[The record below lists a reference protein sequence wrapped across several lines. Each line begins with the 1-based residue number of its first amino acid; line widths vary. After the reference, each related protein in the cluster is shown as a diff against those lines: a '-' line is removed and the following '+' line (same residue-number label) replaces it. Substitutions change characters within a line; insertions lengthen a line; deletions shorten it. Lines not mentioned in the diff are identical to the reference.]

1 MAMAISDWLKR
12 SFSLGLEIERKT
24 NIIALAA
31 FFLALGGV
39 LFQAIAY
46 FRGPEVNLFPPDQV
60 VLRAQVYPLDNQKYM
75 TLIARM
81 AYVNTGQP
89 GYNGT
94 LRRET
99 VRLRLDTQDYEWVWY
114 RFLSTDAKGTELQ
127 RVDKGEAKP
136 LPVTAGSS
144 ESHETEFVPRRV
156 RCQPNQTGCDT
167 NANFLDKEQLLAALE
182 KQGQLRFTFITE
194 IYGEQSVTVTCT
206 VDVDAGLRLAL
217 KEYDWMAA
225 SCWEVK

>member
-1 MAMAISDWLKR
+1 MTMSISDWLKR

-39 LFQAIAY
+39 LFQTIAY
-46 FRGPEVNLFPPDQV
+46 FRGPEVNLFPPDQI
-60 VLRAQVYPLDNQKYM
+60 VLRAQVYPPDNQKYM

-94 LRRET
+94 LRREA
-99 VRLRLDTQDYEWVWY
+99 VRLRLDTQDYEWVWH

-127 RVDKGEAKP
+127 LVDKGEARP
-136 LPVTAGSS
+136 LL
-144 ESHETEFVPRRV
+144 
-156 RCQPNQTGCDT
+156 GC
-167 NANFLDKEQLLAALE
+167 
-182 KQGQLRFTFITE
+182 
-194 IYGEQSVTVTCT
+194 
-206 VDVDAGLRLAL
+206 
-217 KEYDWMAA
+217 
-225 SCWEVK
+225 

>member
-1 MAMAISDWLKR
+1 
-12 SFSLGLEIERKT
+12 
-24 NIIALAA
+24 
-31 FFLALGGV
+31 
-39 LFQAIAY
+39 
-46 FRGPEVNLFPPDQV
+46 
-60 VLRAQVYPLDNQKYM
+60 M

-99 VRLRLDTQDYEWVWY
+99 VRLRLDTHDYEWVWY

>member
-1 MAMAISDWLKR
+1 MAFPDWLKR
-12 SFSLGLEIERKT
+12 SLSLGLEIERKT

-39 LFQAIAY
+39 LFQTIAY
-46 FRGPEVNLFPPDQV
+46 FRGPVVHLFPPDQV
-60 VLRAQVYPLDNQKYM
+60 VLRAQVYPRDNQKHM
-75 TLIARM
+75 TLIARL

-99 VRLRLDTQDYEWVWY
+99 VRLRLDTQEHEWVWY

-144 ESHETEFVPRRV
+144 ESHETEFVPRRM
-156 RCQPNQTGCDT
+156 RCQPNQTDCI
-167 NANFLDKEQLLAALE
+167 NANFLAKEQLLIALE

-194 IYGEQSVTVTCT
+194 VYGERSVTATCT
-206 VDVDAGLRLAL
+206 VDVDAGLRLTL

-225 SCWEVK
+225 SCWEVR

>member
-1 MAMAISDWLKR
+1 
-12 SFSLGLEIERKT
+12 
-24 NIIALAA
+24 
-31 FFLALGGV
+31 
-39 LFQAIAY
+39 
-46 FRGPEVNLFPPDQV
+46 
-60 VLRAQVYPLDNQKYM
+60 M
-75 TLIARM
+75 TLIARL

-114 RFLSTDAKGTELQ
+114 HFLSTDAKGTELQ
-127 RVDKGEAKP
+127 HVDKGEAKP

-144 ESHETEFVPRRV
+144 KSHETEFIPRRV

-167 NANFLDKEQLLAALE
+167 NANFLAKEQLLVALE

-194 IYGEQSVTVTCT
+194 VYGERSVTATCT
-206 VDVDAGLRLAL
+206 SDVDAGLRLAL
-217 KEYDWMAA
+217 KEYDWAA
-225 SCWEVK
+225 VSCWEVQ

>member
-1 MAMAISDWLKR
+1 MMMAIPDWLRR

-39 LFQAIAY
+39 LFQIIAY
-46 FRGPEVNLFPPDQV
+46 FRGPVVHLFPPDQV
-60 VLRAQVYPLDNQKYM
+60 VLRAQVYPPDNQKYM
-75 TLIARM
+75 TLVARL

-99 VRLRLDTQDYEWVWY
+99 VRLRLDTRDYKWTWY

-127 RVDKGEAKP
+127 RIDKGEAKP
-136 LPVTAGSS
+136 LPVSAGSS

-182 KQGQLRFTFITE
+182 KQGQLHFMFMTE
-194 IYGEQSVTVTCT
+194 IYGERSVTATCT
-206 VDVDAGLRLAL
+206 AMSMRVYGWR
-217 KEYDWMAA
+217 
-225 SCWEVK
+225 